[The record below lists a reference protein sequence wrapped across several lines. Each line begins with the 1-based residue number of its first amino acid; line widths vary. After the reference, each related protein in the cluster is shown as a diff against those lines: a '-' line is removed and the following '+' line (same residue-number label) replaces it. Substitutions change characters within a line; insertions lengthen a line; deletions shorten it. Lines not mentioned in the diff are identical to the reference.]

1 MKMRVCRYCGK
12 DADHPNGV
20 TVVSLTPVHQCD
32 PSDVRQK
39 TLDEVSGLVEK
50 AALAHERLAAQAP
63 ENAGRD
69 DWLKAATLRRWADVF
84 LPKE

>member
-1 MKMRVCRYCGK
+1 MNICRYCGK
-12 DADHPNGV
+12 DADQRNGM
-20 TVVSLTPVHQCD
+20 TVVSLTPIHQCV
-32 PSDVRQK
+32 PSDVRRK
-39 TLDEVSGLVEK
+39 TLGEVSDLVEK
-50 AALAHERLAAQAP
+50 AALAHERLAAQTP